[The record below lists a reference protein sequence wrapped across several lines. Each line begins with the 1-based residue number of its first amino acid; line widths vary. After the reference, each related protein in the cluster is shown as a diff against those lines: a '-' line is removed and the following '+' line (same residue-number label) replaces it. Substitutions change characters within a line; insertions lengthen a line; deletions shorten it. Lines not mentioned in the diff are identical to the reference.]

1 MPSLTVAPP
10 VKVFFAVSV
19 HAPDPVFASASFD
32 LSSASL
38 RTPAHVAATAVLF
51 ASVRTAVPP
60 VPETSTLLDTVSAPA
75 PPCST
80 VADASTGTVYS

>member
-19 HAPDPVFASASFD
+19 HAPDPVFASARAEPSA
-32 LSSASL
+32 ASL

-51 ASVRTAVPP
+51 ASVRTAVPS
-60 VPETSTLLDTVSAPA
+60 VPETSTGLITVSAPT

-80 VADASTGTVYS
+80 VAAASTEAVGS